1 MSAIRNYIIVDDDPI
16 NNIICKMQLEI
27 ALGAVDIKTFESPE
41 KGLEFIENEFVKSPV
56 PTILFLDINMPSIS
70 GWEFLE
76 QYEKF
81 IEDVKTQIAIYILS
95 SSVDPRDK
103 DKASANKYIKGFL
116 SKPLDK
122 AMILSIA
129 DKKEG

>member
-1 MSAIRNYIIVDDDPI
+1 MSTTRNYIIVDDDPI

-27 ALGAVDIKTFESPE
+27 ALGAINIKTFELPE
-41 KGLEFIENEFVKSPV
+41 EGLEFIEKEFVKSPV

-70 GWEFLE
+70 GWEFLD

-95 SSVDPRDK
+95 SSVDPRVK
-103 DKASANKYIKGFL
+103 DKATANKYIKGFL

-122 AMILSIA
+122 AIILSIA
-129 DKKEG
+129 DA

>member
-1 MSAIRNYIIVDDDPI
+1 MSTIRNYIIVDDDPI

-27 ALGAVDIKTFESPE
+27 ALGPINIKTFELPE
-41 KGLEFIENEFVKSPV
+41 EGLEFIEKEFVKSPV

-70 GWEFLE
+70 GWEFLD

-103 DKASANKYIKGFL
+103 DKATANNSIKGFL

-122 AMILSIA
+122 AIILSTA
-129 DKKEG
+129 NA

>member
-1 MSAIRNYIIVDDDPI
+1 MSTTRNYIIVDDDPI

-27 ALGAVDIKTFESPE
+27 ALGAINIKTFELPE
-41 KGLEFIENEFVKSPV
+41 EGLEFIEKEFVKSPV

-70 GWEFLE
+70 GWEFID

-103 DKASANKYIKGFL
+103 DKATANKYIKGFL

-122 AMILSIA
+122 AIILSIA
-129 DKKEG
+129 DA

>member
-1 MSAIRNYIIVDDDPI
+1 MSTTRNYIIVDDDPI

-27 ALGAVDIKTFESPE
+27 ALGAINIKTFELPE
-41 KGLEFIENEFVKSPV
+41 EGLEFIEKEFVKSPV

-70 GWEFLE
+70 GWEFLD

-103 DKASANKYIKGFL
+103 DKATANKYIKGFL

-122 AMILSIA
+122 AIILSIA
-129 DKKEG
+129 DA

>member
-1 MSAIRNYIIVDDDPI
+1 
-16 NNIICKMQLEI
+16 
-27 ALGAVDIKTFESPE
+27 
-41 KGLEFIENEFVKSPV
+41 
-56 PTILFLDINMPSIS
+56 MPSIT
-70 GWEFLE
+70 GWEFLD

-81 IEDVKTQIAIYILS
+81 SEDVKKQISIYILS

-103 DKASANKYIKGFL
+103 DKAEANKYIKGFI

-129 DKKEG
+129 DV